1 MNEPKKGFM
10 NWWMRNSLIG
20 SMISSFYGSDEW
32 ITKSPIL
39 SGLMKAF
46 LIFIG
51 LVLAY
56 TLFNIFYEA

>member
-10 NWWMRNSLIG
+10 NWWMRNSLLG

-39 SGLMKAF
+39 SGLMKA
-46 LIFIG
+46 LLFI
-51 LVLAY
+51 VVFAVAF
-56 TLFNIFYEA
+56 TLFNIFSEA

>member
-56 TLFNIFYEA
+56 TLFNIFSEA

>member
-10 NWWMRNSLIG
+10 NWWMRNSLLG

-39 SGLMKAF
+39 SGLMKALLF
-46 LIFIG
+46 VV
-51 LVLAY
+51 VLAVAF
-56 TLFNIFYEA
+56 TIFNAFYEA